1 MRKFISQIDPA
12 VERIWRENHGLTEQS
27 IVVYRPWVRRFVEYC
42 RAKNLDPHT
51 QLTLDGVRTFAKWY
65 SRKRQ
70 IQANRTFLMA
80 RSALSTWALTLKGLG
95 NTLPPWSMVSKH
107 ISTEPPLLREFSE
120 HLRELRGSPEITIRS
135 KLLHIRMFMAFLRRR
150 HRQLQHVRLPDIDA
164 YLMHCRKRFARP
176 TVCDIGGSIR
186 RFMNFL
192 LETGRTRVDLAPLVT
207 VPKVRPAERPY
218 RAMPW
223 KDVQR
228 ILRAVDRS
236 KPCGRRDYALLLMMS
251 TYGMGSGEVIRL
263 TVDDLDWSAQTIHV
277 IRPKTGVEFSL
288 PLLPAVARGTSD
300 YLRHGRPMHAQTRHL
315 FITRKAPYK
324 KLSGSSV
331 IRGILHRH
339 ARHADVTAPFMG
351 THCLR
356 HAHAC
361 RQMEL
366 GTVPKL
372 IGDILGHR
380 DPQSTSA
387 YLRVTTERLRDMA
400 LAVPR

>member
-1 MRKFISQIDPA
+1 
-12 VERIWRENHGLTEQS
+12 
-27 IVVYRPWVRRFVEYC
+27 
-42 RAKNLDPHT
+42 
-51 QLTLDGVRTFAKWY
+51 
-65 SRKRQ
+65 
-70 IQANRTFLMA
+70 MA
-80 RSALSTWALTLKGLG
+80 RSALSTWALTLSGLG
-95 NTLPPWSMVSKH
+95 KTLPPWSTVSKR
-107 ISTEPPLLREFSE
+107 IPPEPPLLREFSE
-120 HLRELRGSPEITIRS
+120 HLRELRGNPETTIRS
-135 KLLHIRMFMAFLRRR
+135 KLLHIRKFMVFMRRR

-164 YLMHCRKRFARP
+164 YLMHCRRRFARS
-176 TVCDIGGSIR
+176 TVCDIGGSVR
-186 RFMNFL
+186 RFMSFL
-192 LETGRTRVDLAPLVT
+192 VETGRTTVDLSPLVT
-207 VPKVRPAERPY
+207 VPVVRPAERPY

-236 KPCGRRDYALLLMMS
+236 TPCGRRDYALLLMMS
-251 TYGMGSGEVIRL
+251 TYGMGAGEVIRL
-263 TVDDLDWSAQTIHV
+263 TVDDLDWGAQTIHV

-288 PLLPAVARGTSD
+288 PLLPAVARAISD
-300 YLRHGRPMHAQTRHL
+300 YLCHGRPMHAQTRRL
-315 FITRKAPYK
+315 LITRRAPYK
-324 KLSGSSV
+324 TLSGSSV

-339 ARHADVTAPFMG
+339 ARRADVTAPFMG
-351 THCLR
+351 THCLW

-366 GTVPKL
+366 GTAPKL

>member
-12 VERIWRENHGLTEQS
+12 VERIWRENRGLTEQS
-27 IVVYRPWVRRFVEYC
+27 IVVYRPWIRRFIEYC

-51 QLTLDGVRTFAKWY
+51 QLTLDSVRTFAKWY

-70 IQANRTFLMA
+70 IQPKRTFWMA
-80 RSALSTWALTLKGLG
+80 RSTLSTWALTLKGLG
-95 NTLPPWSMVSKH
+95 NTLPPWTTVSKRGP
-107 ISTEPPLLREFSE
+107 SQTPLLLEFSE
-120 HLRELRGSPEITIRS
+120 HLRELRGNPEITIH
-135 KLLHIRMFMAFLRRR
+135 KKVQHIREFMVFLRRR
-150 HRQLQHVRLPDIDA
+150 HRQLKNVRLPDIDA
-164 YLMHCRKRFARP
+164 YLLHCRRRFARS
-176 TVCDIGGSIR
+176 TVCDIGGSVR
-186 RFMNFL
+186 RFMSFL
-192 LETGRTRVDLAPLVT
+192 LETGRTRVDLSPLVT
-207 VPKVRPAERPY
+207 LPKVRPAERPY
-218 RAMPW
+218 RALPW

-251 TYGMGSGEVIRL
+251 TYGMGAGEIIRL
-263 TVDDLDWSAQTIHV
+263 TVDDLDWRAQTIHV
-277 IRPKTGVEFSL
+277 VRPKTGVEFSL
-288 PLLPAVARGTSD
+288 PLLPAVARAISD
-300 YLRHGRPMHAQTRHL
+300 YLRHGRPVHAQTRHL
-315 FITRKAPYK
+315 FITRRAPYK
-324 KLSGSSV
+324 VLSDSSV

-339 ARHADVTAPFMG
+339 ARRAGVTAPFMG